1 MKPFVYSTQKNREC
15 ETNQWQRGGFDISY
29 GKNNLKTK
37 HRESAPDYEYDEY
50 NIPCYVYEDEESQS
64 TYLNTLSFSYTFEY
78 DNDTVF
84 FSYFQPY
91 TYDDLKDY
99 LYILEKKR
107 DECPQL
113 KNCLRV
119 QKLCHTIDKNICYV
133 LTISDNV
140 YEANMHKQVVF
151 MTGRVH
157 PGESNSSFMVQGV
170 IDFLMQPHCKEA
182 QALRELFIFKIVP
195 MLNPDGVINGNY
207 RCNIL
212 GVDLNRRWTNPS
224 KLLHPTIY
232 YSKMLAKSCSAD
244 HSILL
249 YCDFHGHSRK
259 RNVFMYGCACPQSDI
274 NQHKNNNLIRLIPY
288 LFGQRN
294 KLFSFPDCKFANEPA
309 KDSTARMVI
318 FRELGVLN
326 SYTLESTFYAP
337 YNVKTFKKK
346 RDVEDDQMIK
356 AEDLKCIGS
365 DLCLTI
371 HQMI

>member
-91 TYDDLKDY
+91 TFDDLKDY

-133 LTISDNV
+133 VTISDNV

-157 PGESNSSFMVQGV
+157 PGETNSSFMVQGV
-170 IDFLMQPHCKEA
+170 IDFLM
-182 QALRELFIFKIVP
+182 
-195 MLNPDGVINGNY
+195 
-207 RCNIL
+207 
-212 GVDLNRRWTNPS
+212 
-224 KLLHPTIY
+224 
-232 YSKMLAKSCSAD
+232 
-244 HSILL
+244 
-249 YCDFHGHSRK
+249 
-259 RNVFMYGCACPQSDI
+259 
-274 NQHKNNNLIRLIPY
+274 
-288 LFGQRN
+288 
-294 KLFSFPDCKFANEPA
+294 
-309 KDSTARMVI
+309 
-318 FRELGVLN
+318 
-326 SYTLESTFYAP
+326 
-337 YNVKTFKKK
+337 
-346 RDVEDDQMIK
+346 
-356 AEDLKCIGS
+356 
-365 DLCLTI
+365 
-371 HQMI
+371 